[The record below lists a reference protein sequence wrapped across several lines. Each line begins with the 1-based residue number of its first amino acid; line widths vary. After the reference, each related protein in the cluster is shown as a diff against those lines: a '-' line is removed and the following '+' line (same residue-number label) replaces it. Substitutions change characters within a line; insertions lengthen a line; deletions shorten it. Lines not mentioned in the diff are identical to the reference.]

1 MRKTIE
7 AVRLLFIAVSLAG
20 IATLSSCQQFFTT
33 SLASSL
39 ARDSYTIPANMTVAD
54 ASALLD
60 EALLNGDAEMAAQ
73 LVTPLLAALEAATPG
88 TEEYNEAAAALLDAV
103 VLSSGVG
110 AAMTNMAT
118 TLASA
123 DLDNLT
129 EEDLAGAMASLSTIA
144 LSNDAEAALLLLAA
158 NPPADMSADDAY
170 SAAIALAADSFT
182 DAGLSID
189 TIDTLSEDQIT
200 EFSED
205 ASMAAAVDLIG
216 QAQDLGGDESL
227 FGDLLSGVDLSQF
240 GL

>member
-33 SLASSL
+33 SLAASL
-39 ARDSYTIPANMTVAD
+39 ARDSYSIPADMSVAD

-73 LVTPLLAALEAATPG
+73 LVPLLLAALEAATPG

>member
-73 LVTPLLAALEAATPG
+73 LVTPLLAALEAETPG
-88 TEEYNEAAAALLDAV
+88 TEKYNEAAAALLDAV